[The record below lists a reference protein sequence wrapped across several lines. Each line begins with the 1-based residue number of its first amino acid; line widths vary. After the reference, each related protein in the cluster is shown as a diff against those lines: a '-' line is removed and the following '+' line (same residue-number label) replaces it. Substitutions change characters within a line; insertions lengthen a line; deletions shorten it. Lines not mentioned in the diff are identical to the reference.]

1 MSEDIETQALTV
13 VQQAKGIRIVDS
25 QSYVVA
31 GETWQRL
38 AVMEKEA
45 HAALDPVVEKAHSA
59 HKEAVALR
67 TRVLQPITEGKTHI
81 KQIMSNYDY
90 EQERIRVAEQ
100 ARLQKM
106 ADEAEAARRAA
117 ELKVLEDQRKAEE
130 ARLLEEARKAEAE
143 GNKAKAEAILEVGVK
158 QVEELK
164 AEEKA
169 VALEPVVPQTV
180 ILQKEVPKVQG
191 LSYRTIW
198 NADLTQANIRAIA
211 QAIGEGKLDTQAI
224 DLNPSYWRK
233 QAESR
238 METANLDWANY
249 GVKAVSRRV

>member
-1 MSEDIETQALTV
+1 MSEDIEQKALTIV
-13 VQQAKGIRIVDS
+13 GQAKGIRVVDS
-25 QSYVVA
+25 QSYSLA

-38 AVMEKEA
+38 AQMEKEA
-45 HAALDPVVEKAHSA
+45 HSAFDPVVESANKAH
-59 HKEAVALR
+59 KDAVALR
-67 TRVLQPITEGKTHI
+67 KRVLDPISEAKTYI
-81 KQIMSNYDY
+81 KGVMSKYDQ
-90 EQERIRVAEQ
+90 EQERVRQAEQ

-117 ELKVLEDQRKAEE
+117 ELKALEETRKLEE

-169 VALEPVVPQTV
+169 VAQEPVVGTTV

-191 LSYRTIW
+191 LSFREVWDAEVVCFSDLVVAVASGNASLSFLKADTI
-198 NADLTQANIRAIA
+198 ALRQQAQSLKGTMNI
-211 QAIGEGKLDTQAI
+211 
-224 DLNPSYWRK
+224 P
-233 QAESR
+233 
-238 METANLDWANY
+238 

>member
-1 MSEDIETQALTV
+1 MSEDIEQKAALV
-13 VQQAKGIRIVDS
+13 VQEARIIRIVDPE
-25 QSYVVA
+25 SYVTA
-31 GETWQRL
+31 GEVWKRL
-38 AVMEKEA
+38 GVVEKEA
-45 HAALDPVVEKAHSA
+45 HEKFDPVVKSTDKAH
-59 HKEAVALR
+59 KDAVALR
-67 TRVLQPITEGKTHI
+67 KKVIEPIENFKNII
-81 KQIMSNYDY
+81 KSAMSKYDE

-106 ADEAEAARRAA
+106 ADEAEAARRAT
-117 ELKVLEDQRKAEE
+117 ELKSLEEARKLEE

-169 VALEPVVPQTV
+169 VAQEPVVQTTV

-191 LSYRTIW
+191 LSFREVWDAEVVCFSDLVVAVANGTASLSFLK
-198 NADLTQANIRAIA
+198 ADTMALRQQAQSLKGTMNI
-211 QAIGEGKLDTQAI
+211 
-224 DLNPSYWRK
+224 P
-233 QAESR
+233 
-238 METANLDWANY
+238 